1 MQRKWMWILVAAI
14 FVWLA
19 HWGSKEIARQ
29 WLTQQAQYDSQ
40 QNLLNYIG
48 DIRRA
53 LRRFYHLPYLVTN
66 NADTLALVSGT
77 GANASD
83 LKQELIQLDKAANT
97 KGWYILSDQGNILS
111 ASLDGEHISLSD
123 RRAIVE
129 QIQTQGEGTSLVSK
143 TRGASPFYYLAA
155 PVFDNLTIAGIVVVQ
170 LDLRLLTEQWLT
182 SQDII
187 LLQNHLNRFFL
198 SSSNTYTADWLNE
211 PLNQVEIQQDRLY
224 QGSKVTRWVLDGKA
238 YFAQTVRLDDLKWQL
253 SYLSPTAPINQLSA
267 AVGWIVSTA
276 MLVFFLLGVIRF
288 QRRQKEIS
296 QQRIQELITESEQR
310 LNQMINKTQV
320 GLLLL
325 NGEGQIIDINPMA
338 KRLFVLSDNM
348 IRALNSWEL
357 FDTGN
362 DSSTTLN
369 LLRDLN
375 KHRELAEISG
385 VETLARRSDGTL
397 FPVLFSLTSFPLHG
411 QQHYLATVSDISKRK
426 KAEQALREANDL
438 LSLRVEER
446 TEALKQAQSQ
456 LIEASKMAAL
466 GRMSSAVTH
475 ELNQPLTGLRTLMTT
490 NTLLMERGDK
500 KMIEANN
507 RLMDKLIDRM
517 ANMTRQLK
525 TFAYNKPE
533 RLSAISFSEALQE
546 VLRIY
551 QQRLE
556 NIDVRIRVPAEV
568 PDVLGEEQRLRQVL
582 GNLISNAIDAMAV
595 SPSPQLTVSVS
606 ETNTTLEVQITDNG
620 CGVEPSQ
627 LETIFEPFSTT
638 KKMGEGLGLGLSIS
652 ANNMRD
658 LGGEISAALNPA
670 GGMTFLLK
678 FQLA

>member
-1 MQRKWMWILVAAI
+1 
-14 FVWLA
+14 
-19 HWGSKEIARQ
+19 
-29 WLTQQAQYDSQ
+29 
-40 QNLLNYIG
+40 
-48 DIRRA
+48 
-53 LRRFYHLPYLVTN
+53 
-66 NADTLALVSGT
+66 
-77 GANASD
+77 
-83 LKQELIQLDKAANT
+83 
-97 KGWYILSDQGNILS
+97 
-111 ASLDGEHISLSD
+111 
-123 RRAIVE
+123 
-129 QIQTQGEGTSLVSK
+129 
-143 TRGASPFYYLAA
+143 
-155 PVFDNLTIAGIVVVQ
+155 
-170 LDLRLLTEQWLT
+170 
-182 SQDII
+182 
-187 LLQNHLNRFFL
+187 
-198 SSSNTYTADWLNE
+198 
-211 PLNQVEIQQDRLY
+211 
-224 QGSKVTRWVLDGKA
+224 
-238 YFAQTVRLDDLKWQL
+238 
-253 SYLSPTAPINQLSA
+253 
-267 AVGWIVSTA
+267 
-276 MLVFFLLGVIRF
+276 
-288 QRRQKEIS
+288 
-296 QQRIQELITESEQR
+296 
-310 LNQMINKTQV
+310 
-320 GLLLL
+320 
-325 NGEGQIIDINPMA
+325 
-338 KRLFVLSDNM
+338 
-348 IRALNSWEL
+348 
-357 FDTGN
+357 
-362 DSSTTLN
+362 
-369 LLRDLN
+369 
-375 KHRELAEISG
+375 
-385 VETLARRSDGTL
+385 
-397 FPVLFSLTSFPLHG
+397 
-411 QQHYLATVSDISKRK
+411 
-426 KAEQALREANDL
+426 
-438 LSLRVEER
+438 
-446 TEALKQAQSQ
+446 
-456 LIEASKMAAL
+456 MAAL